1 MEEINQV
8 EKKAKT
14 GVALVNLGTPDST
27 RVSDVRKYL
36 TQFLLDARVI
46 DIPEWNRQLLVRGSI
61 APFRAPK
68 SAAEYK
74 KLWTEEGSP
83 IKIFGYGL
91 RDKLQKRLGEEYVVS
106 LGMRYQSPSVEES
119 LDMLFKENVSRVIVI
134 PLFPQYA
141 SATVGS
147 VIEEVMK
154 VVRSNLTFPQL
165 NFVNKFY
172 DRKDFIDAWTSIGN
186 KYDLEKYD
194 KIIFSYHGIPQ
205 RQLFKADTNNICKA
219 NGHCCQEISGKNQ
232 FCYSAQCFHN
242 TRLLINSMGLDS
254 EKCITTFQSRLG
266 RSEWTQPYTEA
277 TVERLAVEGYKK
289 VLIFSPAFVADC
301 LETTVELGMEYRD
314 LFLENGG
321 EVFDM
326 VESLNVAEPWVDVL
340 ENMVREY

>member
-172 DRKDFIDAWTSIGN
+172 CLVFTFLSMVDF
-186 KYDLEKYD
+186 
-194 KIIFSYHGIPQ
+194 PV
-205 RQLFKADTNNICKA
+205 
-219 NGHCCQEISGKNQ
+219 
-232 FCYSAQCFHN
+232 
-242 TRLLINSMGLDS
+242 IN
-254 EKCITTFQSRLG
+254 
-266 RSEWTQPYTEA
+266 P
-277 TVERLAVEGYKK
+277 
-289 VLIFSPAFVADC
+289 
-301 LETTVELGMEYRD
+301 
-314 LFLENGG
+314 
-321 EVFDM
+321 
-326 VESLNVAEPWVDVL
+326 
-340 ENMVREY
+340 